1 MFATTRQAQK
11 HPRNKDQMQS
21 GEKGKSSRHAV
32 ARSPQFGQP
41 DNQACYPAEDE
52 YERMREVLRIEQEN
66 KACANKA
73 KQN

>member
-1 MFATTRQAQK
+1 LFACYDFA
-11 HPRNKDQMQS
+11 
-21 GEKGKSSRHAV
+21 
-32 ARSPQFGQP
+32 FLL